1 MNKDKMM
8 ALIRKKS
15 GESGVSIHTLLLL
28 YFFEHFW
35 ERIALS

>member
-28 YFFEHFW
+28 YFLNIFGNVL
-35 ERIALS
+35 R